1 MCLGALFAAG
11 CSATQ
16 VITDKD
22 NQDDAVSQPNEN
34 TKDES
39 PEYSEWSFDLDVA
52 TKLVGNEKHAED
64 SAVVF
69 SGTFLVLEDGSIEG
83 AGIGTITG
91 DFSCDSGEDEP
102 NGDAIILKGELVA
115 QEFDFAISG
124 FVLGTDSDPA
134 LVDLTS
140 GETIEGEGDVIPLIG
155 IGSGTEIAHIYIPQA
170 KNPPQVEIEF
180 GKSKCFKGL
189 APAAII
195 AQMIPVGI
203 VGFVEEDGQDDR
215 GFYWNIPLDPNS
227 SGILLKARMDQ
238 NIARLIVD
246 QK

>member
-1 MCLGALFAAG
+1 
-11 CSATQ
+11 
-16 VITDKD
+16 
-22 NQDDAVSQPNEN
+22 
-34 TKDES
+34 
-39 PEYSEWSFDLDVA
+39 
-52 TKLVGNEKHAED
+52 
-64 SAVVF
+64 
-69 SGTFLVLEDGSIEG
+69 LEDGSIEG